1 LREYINRCRLV
12 DMRLAAAL
20 YRLLGDEARLRIL
33 RVLAEERLNVS
44 ELTAVLGIAQSGV
57 SRHLGLLKDSGLVQ
71 EQREGGFT
79 YYRAAADEGAR
90 DHRAVWDALAA
101 QFAASAAD
109 PAVRADEARLKE
121 VLRLRKESFA
131 THGGTER
138 QLVPG
143 RSWAAWSRALG
154 LLLPALDVA
163 DLGCGDGYL
172 TIETARWARRVVA
185 IDRSREVLARGREL
199 AARRGVDNIT
209 WKRGELQSLPLDDR
223 STDVS
228 LLSQALHHADDPP
241 NALREAARILRPGGR
256 ILILDL
262 RRHDQGWVRDRLG
275 DRVLGF
281 DDDELAGMLKDAGLT
296 DVRVRVGARLDGD
309 PFTVLIA
316 AGTKQA

>member
-1 LREYINRCRLV
+1 MKSV
-12 DMRLAAAL
+12 SAL

-33 RVLAEERLNVS
+33 RLLAEERLNVS

-57 SRHLGLLKDSGLVQ
+57 SRHLGLLKESGLVQ

-79 YYRAAADEGAR
+79 YYKAAADGGERDRRTVWEG
-90 DHRAVWDALAA
+90 LTA

-154 LLLPALDVA
+154 LLLPPVDVA

-199 AARRGVDNIT
+199 AARRGVDNVT
-209 WKRGELQSLPLDDR
+209 WKRGELESLPMEDA
-223 STDVS
+223 SADVA
-228 LLSQALHHADDPP
+228 LLSQALHHVDEPP
-241 NALREAARILRPGGR
+241 LALREAARILRPGGR

-262 RRHDQGWVRDRLG
+262 RRHDQEWVRDRLG

-316 AGTKQA
+316 AGTRHV